1 MCHCHKTFLRQ
12 GFQRTGIIRTFTSSY
27 LQEIGKVFRGNE
39 KKKKGN
45 RNMHNFP
52 PPKESSCYGEYK
64 KLRKTDVDIETI
76 TLLKRHFNNSPS
88 SKDNLKIME

>member
-39 KKKKGN
+39 KKKKGIGICITSHHQKKAHAMVN
-45 RNMHNFP
+45 TRNLGKQMWIL
-52 PPKESSCYGEYK
+52 
-64 KLRKTDVDIETI
+64 KL
-76 TLLKRHFNNSPS
+76 
-88 SKDNLKIME
+88 